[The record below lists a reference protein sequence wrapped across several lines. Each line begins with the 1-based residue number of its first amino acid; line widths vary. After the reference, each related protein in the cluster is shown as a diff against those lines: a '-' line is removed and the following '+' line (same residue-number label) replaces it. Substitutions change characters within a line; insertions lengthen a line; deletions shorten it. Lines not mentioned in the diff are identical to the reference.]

1 MSGVDLKRLGIWERK
16 ILRRVHGPVVEQGM
30 WKIKTNQELRE
41 LYENLDIV
49 ADNRKEEIGMCW
61 TCYKKGTRKDN

>member
-30 WKIKTNQELRE
+30 WKIKTNQKLRE

-49 ADNRKEEIGMCW
+49 TDNRKEEIGMCW

>member
-1 MSGVDLKRLGIWERK
+1 MGEE

-30 WKIKTNQELRE
+30 WKIRTNQELRE

-49 ADNRKEEIGMCW
+49 ADDRKEEIGMC
-61 TCYKKGTRKDN
+61 